1 MTSFSQHI
9 RPTMEFCTQGFNGYA
24 VKYSP
29 FFDSKLAVAT
39 AANYGLVG
47 NGRLYILDL
56 TANGIVAD
64 KWCISPFLLVWITF
78 QRGRLMFKG
87 TIHKTLCMILLGR
100 RYMRIRFLQP
110 PAMAP

>member
-64 KWCISPFLLVWITF
+64 KWCISPFLLV
-78 QRGRLMFKG
+78 
-87 TIHKTLCMILLGR
+87 
-100 RYMRIRFLQP
+100 
-110 PAMAP
+110 

>member
-1 MTSFSQHI
+1 
-9 RPTMEFCTQGFNGYA
+9 MEFCTQGFNGYA

-29 FFDSKLAVAT
+29 FFDSKLAVGT

-64 KWCISPFLLVWITF
+64 KWCIFSFSLLVLDHISKE
-78 QRGRLMFKG
+78 GGSCSVVKG
-87 TIHKTLCMILLGR
+87 TIHKTLSMTLLGR
-100 RYMRIRFLQP
+100 R
-110 PAMAP
+110 